1 MIETALN
8 VAESITTTPSVFSW
22 SGITQIRRELKP
34 DTTRENT
41 GERTFLFLSSLFV
54 NGAVLAMFVGFY
66 YSMNVENYADIER
79 EDTISKVCQERVLP
93 SMALAPRI
101 LTVSIPRSVPG
112 NPARAT

>member
-8 VAESITTTPSVFSW
+8 VAESITTTSSVFCW

-79 EDTISKVCQERVLP
+79 GHNFKSVSRES
-93 SMALAPRI
+93 
-101 LTVSIPRSVPG
+101 LT
-112 NPARAT
+112 